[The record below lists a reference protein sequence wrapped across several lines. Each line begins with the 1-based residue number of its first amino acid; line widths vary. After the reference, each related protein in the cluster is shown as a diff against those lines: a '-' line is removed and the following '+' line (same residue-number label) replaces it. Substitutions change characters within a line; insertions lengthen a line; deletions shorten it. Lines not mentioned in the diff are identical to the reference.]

1 MKILII
7 NGKGRSGKDEFVN
20 QLEKYVKVKRYS
32 TIDNIKSIAKRYFYW
47 DGQKDNKGRK
57 LLSDL
62 KIASI
67 EYNNQP
73 HEDMIKAI
81 QEAKKK
87 NYDIFAC
94 MIRDIPEIEKACTD
108 ERIKNDI
115 ITICISSNRTQNITY
130 GNVADD
136 NVYDYHY
143 DYYLDNSGTL
153 DNLKESVETFLNDLK
168 LLNITINKEIKAF
181 EDTKN
186 IQKRGLRAKT
196 LGFEF

>member
-7 NGKGRSGKDEFVN
+7 NGVGRCGKDTFVDF
-20 QLEKYVKVKRYS
+20 LEQFVKVKRYS
-32 TIDNIKSIAKRYFYW
+32 TIDKIKDIAKKEFFW
-47 DGQKDNKGRK
+47 NGEKDNKGRK

-73 HEDMIKAI
+73 HEDMIQAI
-81 QEAKKK
+81 EDARKKK
-87 NYDIFAC
+87 YDIFTC
-94 MIRDIPEIEKACTD
+94 MIRDIPEIEKACND

-136 NVYDYHY
+136 NVYAYHY

-153 DNLKESVETFLNDLK
+153 DDLKESVKILLNDLK
-168 LLNITINKEIKAF
+168 MLNKSININPIEEQKN
-181 EDTKN
+181 TKPV
-186 IQKRGLRAKT
+186 RGLRAK
-196 LGFEF
+196 LFNGKF

>member
-7 NGKGRSGKDEFVN
+7 NGKGKSGKDEFVN

-32 TIDNIKSIAKRYFYW
+32 TIDNIKSIAQRYFYW
-47 DGQKDNKGRK
+47 DGEKDKKGRK

-87 NYDIFAC
+87 KYEVFTC
-94 MIRDIPEIEKACTD
+94 MIRDISEIEKACND

-115 ITICISSNRTQNITY
+115 ITIMISSNKTKDITY

-136 NVYDYHY
+136 NVYNYIY
-143 DYYLDNSGTL
+143 DFYIQNDGTL
-153 DNLKESVETFLNDLK
+153 EDLK
-168 LLNITINKEIKAF
+168 DSAEIILENLGFLQVKNKIKKEINMI
-181 EDTKN
+181 ED
-186 IQKRGLRAKT
+186 I
-196 LGFEF
+196 